1 MNVKPGIYY
10 ADESFEEL
18 ELDEGTNAL
27 PVFKQLQNIIKGHI
41 ERVCDIVDSKYIM
54 YVDEEGLYK
63 PHLQKNKRFPQIL
76 GTVIVMIN
84 EDYDEEEC

>member
-1 MNVKPGIYY
+1 
-10 ADESFEEL
+10 
-18 ELDEGTNAL
+18 
-27 PVFKQLQNIIKGHI
+27 
-41 ERVCDIVDSKYIM
+41 M